1 MRDVTAGRVVA
12 GGGRALRREGEPMAA
27 ANSERFIVRAEL
39 RSGDETVISYG
50 FDLTSSSV
58 FVVTEWHAPIGTA
71 VSLRLSFPR
80 LLDPTDI
87 VARISDIRVAGEP
100 GEPGGVRLV
109 FDEGEVGAR
118 LMSQLERDGAADP
131 APDRPYRVLLVDDSW
146 LIRDMFAYG
155 TARFFD
161 RPGALAIDH
170 AEDAEEAWSKL
181 AKSTYD
187 LLIVDY
193 FLPAEDGAS
202 LIARLRADARLART
216 PIVAISV
223 GGRDAREATISAGA
237 DVFVDKPLV
246 FRDLFNTLRVLAER
260 RDRSRPLHERK
271 AILVFDD
278 SPFALALTRAA
289 LEAAGFAVAIA
300 ADLSS
305 FERQRVAFDPDL
317 ILVDVQMPEAFG
329 DDVAS
334 TLRGWHG
341 VQVPILLVS
350 SLDQG
355 ELERRAQRAQASG
368 YICKGAG
375 MSELVRRCR
384 ELLEVEA

>member
-1 MRDVTAGRVVA
+1 
-12 GGGRALRREGEPMAA
+12 MAE

-39 RSGDETVISYG
+39 RVGDDTVISYG
-50 FDLTSSSV
+50 YDLTASSV
-58 FVVTEWHAPIGTA
+58 FMVTEWNAPIGTS
-71 VSLRLSFPR
+71 VSLRLSFPTI
-80 LLDPTDI
+80 LEPIDV
-87 VARISDIRVAGEP
+87 VARIADIRVAGEP
-100 GEPGGVRLV
+100 GEPGGIRLAY
-109 FDEGEVGAR
+109 DEAEVGAR
-118 LMSQLERDGAADP
+118 LMAQLERSDSPGSVV
-131 APDRPYRVLLVDDSW
+131 DRPYRVLLVDDSRM
-146 LIRDMFAYG
+146 IREMFAHR
-155 TARFFD
+155 AAEFFE

-170 AEDAEEAWSKL
+170 AEDAEEAWGKL

-246 FRDLFNTLRVLAER
+246 LRDLFNTLRVLSER
-260 RDRSRPLHERK
+260 RQRSRPPPERK

-289 LEAAGFAVAIA
+289 LESAGFTVAIA
-300 ADLSS
+300 ADLSA
-305 FERQRVAFDPDL
+305 FEHQRVAFDPDL

-329 DDVAS
+329 DD
-334 TLRGWHG
+334 
-341 VQVPILLVS
+341 
-350 SLDQG
+350 
-355 ELERRAQRAQASG
+355 
-368 YICKGAG
+368 
-375 MSELVRRCR
+375 
-384 ELLEVEA
+384 

>member
-1 MRDVTAGRVVA
+1 MS
-12 GGGRALRREGEPMAA
+12 A
-27 ANSERFIVRAEL
+27 ANRDRFIVRAEI
-39 RSGDETVISYG
+39 RAADESVISYG
-50 FDLTSSSV
+50 FDLTASSI

-80 LLDPTDI
+80 ILDPVD
-87 VARISDIRVAGEP
+87 VMARIADIRVAGEP
-100 GEPGGVRLV
+100 GEPGGIRLT
-109 FDEGEVGAR
+109 FDEVGVGAR
-118 LMSQLERDGAADP
+118 LMAKLDRVAPPADGAVIEE
-131 APDRPYRVLLVDDSW
+131 RPYRVLLVDDSW

-155 TARFFD
+155 TAKFFE

-170 AEDAEEAWSKL
+170 AEDAEEAWGKL

-187 LLIVDY
+187 LVIVDY
-193 FLPAEDGAS
+193 FLPSEDGAS

-260 RDRSRPLHERK
+260 RERARPTPERK

-289 LEAAGFAVAIA
+289 LESAGFTVAIA

-329 DDVAS
+329 DDIAS

-350 SLDQG
+350 SLDQT
-355 ELERRAQRAQASG
+355 ELERRAKRAQASG

-384 ELLEVEA
+384 ELLEVAP

>member
-1 MRDVTAGRVVA
+1 
-12 GGGRALRREGEPMAA
+12 MAA
-27 ANSERFIVRAEL
+27 VNRDRFIVRAEL
-39 RSGDETVISYG
+39 RAGNDSVISYG
-50 FDLTSSSV
+50 FDLTSNSV
-58 FVVTEWHAPIGTA
+58 FVVTEWNAPVGTT

-80 LLDPTDI
+80 ILDPIDVT
-87 VARISDIRVAGEP
+87 ARIADIRVAGEP
-100 GEPGGVRLV
+100 GEPAGVGLV
-109 FDEGEVGAR
+109 FDEASAGAC
-118 LMSQLERDGAADP
+118 LLDELERVESFGEAGPSAE
-131 APDRPYRVLLVDDSW
+131 RPYRVLLVDDSW

-155 TARFFD
+155 TAKFFE

-170 AEDAEEAWSKL
+170 AEDAEEAWGKL

-187 LLIVDY
+187 LVIVDY

-260 RDRSRPLHERK
+260 RERARPVPVRK

-289 LEAAGFAVAIA
+289 LESAGFTVAIA

-341 VQVPILLVS
+341 VEVPILLVS
-350 SLDQG
+350 SLEQS

-384 ELLEVEA
+384 ELLEVAP

>member
-1 MRDVTAGRVVA
+1 MSVANRD
-12 GGGRALRREGEPMAA
+12 
-27 ANSERFIVRAEL
+27 RFIVRAEI
-39 RSGDETVISYG
+39 RAGDESVISYG
-50 FDLTSSSV
+50 FDLTSISI

-80 LLDPTDI
+80 ILEPIDL
-87 VARISDIRVAGEP
+87 VARIADIRIAGEP
-100 GEPGGVRLV
+100 GEPGGIRLV
-109 FDEGEVGAR
+109 FDETDVGAK
-118 LMSQLERDGAADP
+118 LITQLEHVEAASD
-131 APDRPYRVLLVDDSW
+131 AGEGRPYRVLLVDDSW

-155 TARFFD
+155 TAKFFE
-161 RPGALAIDH
+161 RPGTLAIDH
-170 AEDAEEAWSKL
+170 AEDAEAAWAKL

-187 LLIVDY
+187 LVIVDY
-193 FLPAEDGAS
+193 FLPSEDGAS
-202 LIARLRADARLART
+202 LIARLRSDSRLART

-260 RDRSRPLHERK
+260 RERARPPAERK

-289 LEAAGFAVAIA
+289 LEAAGFTVAIA

-305 FERQRVAFDPDL
+305 FESQRVAFDPDL

-350 SLDQG
+350 SLEQS
-355 ELERRAQRAQASG
+355 ELERRAKRAQASG

-384 ELLEVEA
+384 ELLEVAP

>member
-1 MRDVTAGRVVA
+1 
-12 GGGRALRREGEPMAA
+12 MAV

-39 RSGDETVISYG
+39 RADDATIISYG
-50 FDLTSSSV
+50 FDLTASSV
-58 FVVTEWHAPIGTA
+58 FVVTEWNAPIGTSVA
-71 VSLRLSFPR
+71 LRLSFPTI
-80 LLDPTDI
+80 LAPIDI
-87 VARISDIRVAGEP
+87 IARIADIRVAGEP
-100 GEPGGVRLV
+100 GEPGGIRLS
-109 FDEGEVGAR
+109 FDESEVGAK
-118 LMSQLERDGAADP
+118 LMAQLERSEP
-131 APDRPYRVLLVDDSW
+131 AGPADRPYRVLLVDDSR
-146 LIRDMFAYG
+146 LLRDVFAFH
-155 TARFFD
+155 TADLFE

-170 AEDAEEAWSKL
+170 AEDAEEAWGTL
-181 AKSTYD
+181 AKLTYD
-187 LLIVDY
+187 LVIIDY

-202 LIARLRADARLART
+202 LIARLRADARLSRT

-246 FRDLFNTLRVLAER
+246 FPDLCNTLRVLADR
-260 RDRSRPLHERK
+260 RERSRPPPERK

-289 LEAAGFAVAIA
+289 LEAAGFTVAIA

-317 ILVDVQMPEAFG
+317 ILVDVQMPEVFG

-355 ELERRAQRAQASG
+355 ELERRAQRAQVSG

-384 ELLEVEA
+384 ELLEVAP

>member
-1 MRDVTAGRVVA
+1 MSVVNRD
-12 GGGRALRREGEPMAA
+12 
-27 ANSERFIVRAEL
+27 RFIVRAEI
-39 RSGDETVISYG
+39 RAGDESVISYG
-50 FDLTSSSV
+50 FDLTSSSI

-80 LLDPTDI
+80 ILEPIDL
-87 VARISDIRVAGEP
+87 VARIADIRVAGEP
-100 GEPGGVRLV
+100 GEPGGIRLV
-109 FDEGEVGAR
+109 FDESDVGVK
-118 LMSQLERDGAADP
+118 LMTQLEHVDASSEAGEG
-131 APDRPYRVLLVDDSW
+131 RPYRVLLVDDSW

-155 TARFFD
+155 TAKFFE
-161 RPGALAIDH
+161 RPGTLTIDH
-170 AEDAEEAWSKL
+170 AEDAEAAWAKL

-187 LLIVDY
+187 LVIVDY
-193 FLPAEDGAS
+193 FLPSEDGAS
-202 LIARLRADARLART
+202 LIARLRSDSRLART

-260 RDRSRPLHERK
+260 RERSRPVAERK

-289 LEAAGFAVAIA
+289 LEAAGFTVAIA

-305 FERQRVAFDPDL
+305 FESQRVAFDPDL

-350 SLDQG
+350 SLEQS
-355 ELERRAQRAQASG
+355 ELERRAKRAQASG

-384 ELLEVEA
+384 ELLEVAP

>member
-1 MRDVTAGRVVA
+1 
-12 GGGRALRREGEPMAA
+12 MAA

-39 RSGDETVISYG
+39 RAGTDLVISYG
-50 FDLTSSSV
+50 FDLTASSV
-58 FVVTEWHAPIGTA
+58 FVVTEWHAPIGTS
-71 VSLRLSFPR
+71 VSLRLSFPTI
-80 LLDPTDI
+80 LEPIDI
-87 VARISDIRVAGEP
+87 VAEIADIRVAGEP
-100 GEPGGVRLV
+100 GEPGGIRLA
-109 FDEGEVGAR
+109 FDEAEVGAR
-118 LMSQLERDGAADP
+118 LMAQLERSE
-131 APDRPYRVLLVDDSW
+131 APGIATDRPYRVLLVDDSG
-146 LIRDMFAYG
+146 LIRDMFAYS
-155 TARFFD
+155 TAKFLE

-170 AEDAEEAWSKL
+170 AGDAEEAWGKL

-187 LLIVDY
+187 LVIIDY

-202 LIARLRADARLART
+202 LIARLRADPRLSRT

-260 RDRSRPLHERK
+260 RERARPSAERK
-271 AILVFDD
+271 SILVFDD

-289 LEAAGFAVAIA
+289 LEAAGFTVAIA

-329 DDVAS
+329 DDIAS

-350 SLDQG
+350 SLDQS
-355 ELERRAQRAQASG
+355 ELERRAQRAQVSG

-384 ELLEVEA
+384 EVLQVTP

>member
-1 MRDVTAGRVVA
+1 
-12 GGGRALRREGEPMAA
+12 MAA
-27 ANSERFIVRAEL
+27 ANRDRFIVRAEL
-39 RSGDETVISYG
+39 RAGNDSVISYG

-58 FVVTEWHAPIGTA
+58 FVVTEWNAPVGTA

-80 LLDPTDI
+80 ILDPIDVT
-87 VARISDIRVAGEP
+87 ARIADIRVAGEP
-100 GEPGGVRLV
+100 GEPAGVGLV
-109 FDEGEVGAR
+109 FDEASAGACLLDELECGEVSPVA
-118 LMSQLERDGAADP
+118 E
-131 APDRPYRVLLVDDSW
+131 RPYRVLLVDDSW

-155 TARFFD
+155 TAKFFE

-170 AEDAEEAWSKL
+170 AEDAEEAWAKL

-187 LLIVDY
+187 LVIVDY
-193 FLPAEDGAS
+193 FLPSEDGAS
-202 LIARLRADARLART
+202 LIARLRGDARLART

-260 RDRSRPLHERK
+260 RERARPVPDRKS
-271 AILVFDD
+271 ILVFDD

-289 LEAAGFAVAIA
+289 LESAGFTVAIA

-341 VQVPILLVS
+341 VEVPILLVS
-350 SLDQG
+350 SLEQS

-384 ELLEVEA
+384 ELLEVAP

>member
-1 MRDVTAGRVVA
+1 
-12 GGGRALRREGEPMAA
+12 MAA
-27 ANSERFIVRAEL
+27 ANSERFIVRAEVRL
-39 RSGDETVISYG
+39 GDDTVISYG

-58 FVVTEWHAPIGTA
+58 FVVTEWHAPIGTPVA
-71 VSLRLSFPR
+71 LRLSFPR
-80 LLDPTDI
+80 ILEPIDV
-87 VARISDIRVAGEP
+87 VARVADIRVAGEP
-100 GEPGGVRLV
+100 GEPGGVRLA

-118 LMSQLERDGAADP
+118 LMSQLEHTGGADP
-131 APDRPYRVLLVDDSW
+131 AADRPYRVLLVDDSW
-146 LIRDMFAYG
+146 LIRDMFAHG
-155 TARFFD
+155 TAKFFD
-161 RPGALAIDH
+161 RPGTLAIDG
-170 AEDAEEAWSKL
+170 AENAEEAWSKL

-246 FRDLFNTLRVLAER
+246 FRDLFNTLRVLAEHR
-260 RDRSRPLHERK
+260 ERSRPPAERK

-289 LEAAGFAVAIA
+289 LEAAGFTVAIA

-305 FERQRVAFDPDL
+305 FERQRVAFDP
-317 ILVDVQMPEAFG
+317 
-329 DDVAS
+329 
-334 TLRGWHG
+334 
-341 VQVPILLVS
+341 
-350 SLDQG
+350 
-355 ELERRAQRAQASG
+355 
-368 YICKGAG
+368 
-375 MSELVRRCR
+375 
-384 ELLEVEA
+384 

>member
-1 MRDVTAGRVVA
+1 
-12 GGGRALRREGEPMAA
+12 MAA

-39 RSGDETVISYG
+39 RSGADVVISYG
-50 FDLTSSSV
+50 FDLTASSV
-58 FVVTEWHAPIGTA
+58 FVVTEWHAPIGTT
-71 VSLRLSFPR
+71 VSLRLSFPTI
-80 LLDPTDI
+80 LEPLDVI
-87 VARISDIRVAGEP
+87 AEIADIRVAGEP
-100 GEPGGVRLV
+100 GEPGGIRLA
-109 FDEGEVGAR
+109 FDEAEVGAR
-118 LMSQLERDGAADP
+118 LMAQLERGEAPGP
-131 APDRPYRVLLVDDSW
+131 ATDRPYRVLLVDDSW

-155 TARFFD
+155 TAKFFE

-170 AEDAEEAWSKL
+170 AEDAEEAWGKL

-187 LLIVDY
+187 LVIVDY

-202 LIARLRADARLART
+202 LIARLRADARLSRT

-260 RDRSRPLHERK
+260 RERARPSAERK
-271 AILVFDD
+271 SILVFDD

-289 LEAAGFAVAIA
+289 LEAAGFTVAIA

-329 DDVAS
+329 DDIAS

-350 SLDQG
+350 SLDQS
-355 ELERRAQRAQASG
+355 ELERRAQRAQVSG

-384 ELLEVEA
+384 EVLQVAP

>member
-1 MRDVTAGRVVA
+1 
-12 GGGRALRREGEPMAA
+12 MAA
-27 ANSERFIVRAEL
+27 ANSERFIVRAEV
-39 RSGDETVISYG
+39 RAGDDTVISYG
-50 FDLTSSSV
+50 FDLTSSSI
-58 FVVTEWHAPIGTA
+58 FVVTEWHAPIGTT
-71 VSLRLSFPR
+71 VSLQLSFPR
-80 LLDPTDI
+80 ILEPIDI
-87 VARISDIRVAGEP
+87 VARVADIRVAGEP
-100 GEPGGVRLV
+100 GEPGGVRLT
-109 FDEGEVGAR
+109 FDEADVGAR
-118 LMSQLERDGAADP
+118 LMSQLEHVGAAD
-131 APDRPYRVLLVDDSW
+131 AAADRPYRVLLVDDSW

-155 TARFFD
+155 TATFFE

-170 AEDAEEAWSKL
+170 AEDAEEAWGKL

-246 FRDLFNTLRVLAER
+246 FRDLFNTLRVLADR
-260 RDRSRPLHERK
+260 RERSRPPAERK

-289 LEAAGFAVAIA
+289 LEAAGFTVAIA

-329 DDVAS
+329 DDIAS

-350 SLDQG
+350 SLEQG
-355 ELERRAQRAQASG
+355 ELERRAKRAQASG

-384 ELLEVEA
+384 ELLEVAP

>member
-1 MRDVTAGRVVA
+1 
-12 GGGRALRREGEPMAA
+12 MAP
-27 ANSERFIVRAEL
+27 R
-39 RSGDETVISYG
+39 
-50 FDLTSSSV
+50 SSSS
-58 FVVTEWHAPIGTA
+58 APGRSPSIT
-71 VSLRLSFPR
+71 PR
-80 LLDPTDI
+80 TP
-87 VARISDIRVAGEP
+87 RRR
-100 GEPGGVRLV
+100 GG
-109 FDEGEVGAR
+109 
-118 LMSQLERDGAADP
+118 
-131 APDRPYRVLLVDDSW
+131 
-146 LIRDMFAYG
+146 
-155 TARFFD
+155 
-161 RPGALAIDH
+161 
-170 AEDAEEAWSKL
+170 KL

-193 FLPAEDGAS
+193 FLPSETAAS
-202 LIARLRADARLART
+202 LIARLRADSRLART

-260 RDRSRPLHERK
+260 RERSRPPPERK

-289 LEAAGFAVAIA
+289 LEAAGFTVAIA

-317 ILVDVQMPEAFG
+317 ILVDVRCPKRSAMTSPRRW
-329 DDVAS
+329 
-334 TLRGWHG
+334 RGWHG

-350 SLDQG
+350 SLDQS

-384 ELLEVEA
+384 EVLEASP

>member
-1 MRDVTAGRVVA
+1 
-12 GGGRALRREGEPMAA
+12 MAA
-27 ANSERFIVRAEL
+27 SIKTASADRFIVRAEL
-39 RSGDETVISYG
+39 RAPGTTVVSYG
-50 FDLTSSSV
+50 FDLTERSI
-58 FVVTEWHAPIGTA
+58 FVVTEWNAPIGTA
-71 VSLRLSFPR
+71 VSVRLSFPR
-80 LLDPTDI
+80 ILEPID
-87 VARISDIRVAGEP
+87 VSARIGDIRIAGEP
-100 GEPGGVRLV
+100 GEQGGIRLD
-109 FDEGEVGAR
+109 FDDSEVEVGAR
-118 LMSQLERDGAADP
+118 LATLFDPGEGAPDP
-131 APDRPYRVLLVDDSW
+131 DLDRPYRVLLVDDSW

-155 TARFFD
+155 TAKFFEK
-161 RPGALAIDH
+161 PNALAVDH
-170 AEDAEEAWSKL
+170 AEDAEAAWDKL
-181 AKSTYD
+181 ATSTYD
-187 LLIVDY
+187 LVIIDY
-193 FLPAEDGAS
+193 FLPVEDGAS
-202 LIARLRADARLART
+202 LIARLRGDSRLATT

-260 RDRSRPLHERK
+260 RARTRPAAERK
-271 AILVFDD
+271 SILVFDD

-289 LEAAGFAVAIA
+289 LESAGFTVAIA

-305 FERQRVAFDPDL
+305 FEQQRVAFDPDL

-350 SLDQG
+350 SLDQN
-355 ELERRAQRAQASG
+355 ELARRAQRAQASG

-384 ELLEVEA
+384 ELLEVAP

>member
-1 MRDVTAGRVVA
+1 MS
-12 GGGRALRREGEPMAA
+12 A
-27 ANSERFIVRAEL
+27 ANRDRFIVRAEI
-39 RSGDETVISYG
+39 RAADESVISYG
-50 FDLTSSSV
+50 FDLTSSSI

-80 LLDPTDI
+80 ILEPIDLM
-87 VARISDIRVAGEP
+87 ARIDDIRVAGEP
-100 GEPGGVRLV
+100 GEPGGIRLV
-109 FDEGEVGAR
+109 FDETDVGAR
-118 LMSQLERDGAADP
+118 LMAQLDRAD
-131 APDRPYRVLLVDDSW
+131 APGDVVPGEVRPYRVLLVDDSW

-155 TARFFD
+155 TAKFFE

-170 AEDAEEAWSKL
+170 AEDAEEAWAKL

-187 LLIVDY
+187 LVIVDY
-193 FLPAEDGAS
+193 FLPSEDGAS
-202 LIARLRADARLART
+202 LIARLRGDARLART

-260 RDRSRPLHERK
+260 RDRSRPPAERK

-289 LEAAGFAVAIA
+289 LEAAGFTVAIA

-350 SLDQG
+350 SLDQT
-355 ELERRAQRAQASG
+355 ELERRAKRAQASG

-384 ELLEVEA
+384 ELLEVAP

>member
-1 MRDVTAGRVVA
+1 
-12 GGGRALRREGEPMAA
+12 MAI
-27 ANSERFIVRAEL
+27 ANWGRFIVRAEI
-39 RSGDETVISYG
+39 RASSERVVSYG
-50 FDLTSSSV
+50 FDLTSTSI
-58 FVVTEWHAPIGTA
+58 FVVTEWHAAIGTP
-71 VSLRLSFPR
+71 VSLRLSFPKI
-80 LLDPTDI
+80 LEPID
-87 VARISDIRVAGEP
+87 VSARISDIRVAGEP
-100 GEPGGVRLV
+100 GEPGGIRLV
-109 FDEGEVGAR
+109 FDTESGDVGAR
-118 LMSQLERDGAADP
+118 LVSLLDRVHAPVVVP
-131 APDRPYRVLLVDDSW
+131 ANEDRPCRVLLVDDSW

-155 TARFFD
+155 TAKFFE
-161 RPGALAIDH
+161 RPGALAVDH
-170 AEDAEEAWSKL
+170 AEDAERAWGKL
-181 AKSTYD
+181 ASSTYD
-187 LLIVDY
+187 LVIIDY
-193 FLPAEDGAS
+193 FLPSEDGAS
-202 LIARLRADARLART
+202 LIAQMRRDERLAQT

-223 GGRDAREATISAGA
+223 GGRDAREATLSAGA

-246 FRDLFNTLRVLAER
+246 FRDLFNTLRMLAER
-260 RDRSRPLHERK
+260 RDEPRPLPERK

-289 LEAAGFAVAIA
+289 LESAGFTVAIA
-300 ADLSS
+300 GDLGS

-350 SLDQG
+350 SLDQS
-355 ELERRAQRAQASG
+355 ELARRAQRAQASG

-384 ELLEVEA
+384 ELLEVA

>member
-1 MRDVTAGRVVA
+1 
-12 GGGRALRREGEPMAA
+12 MAA

-39 RSGDETVISYG
+39 RAGDDTVVSYG
-50 FDLTSSSV
+50 FDLTASSV
-58 FVVTEWHAPIGTA
+58 FVVPEWHAPIGTA
-71 VSLRLSFPR
+71 VSVRLSFPR
-80 LLDPTDI
+80 ILAPIDV
-87 VARISDIRVAGEP
+87 VARVADIRVAGEP
-100 GEPGGVRLV
+100 GEPGGVRLA
-109 FDEGEVGAR
+109 FDEAEVGAR
-118 LMSQLERDGAADP
+118 LMAHLERAGAADP
-131 APDRPYRVLLVDDSW
+131 AADRPYRVLLVDDSW
-146 LIRDMFAYG
+146 LMRDMFAYG
-155 TARFFD
+155 TAKFFD

-170 AEDAEEAWSKL
+170 AEDAEQAWGKL

-187 LLIVDY
+187 LMIVDY

-246 FRDLFNTLRVLAER
+246 LRDLFNTLRVLAER
-260 RDRSRPLHERK
+260 RERARPSPERK

-289 LEAAGFAVAIA
+289 LEAAGFTVAIA

-384 ELLEVEA
+384 ELLEVAP

>member
-1 MRDVTAGRVVA
+1 
-12 GGGRALRREGEPMAA
+12 MAA

-39 RSGDETVISYG
+39 RAGDETVISYG
-50 FDLTSSSV
+50 FDLTASSI
-58 FVVTEWHAPIGTA
+58 FVVTEWHAPIGTT

-80 LLDPTDI
+80 IFDPIDV
-87 VARISDIRVAGEP
+87 VARIADIRVAGEP
-100 GEPGGVRLV
+100 GEPGGIRLS
-109 FDEGEVGAR
+109 FDESDAGAR
-118 LMSQLERDGAADP
+118 LMARLEHPEPPSEVA
-131 APDRPYRVLLVDDSW
+131 DRPYRVLLVDDSW

-155 TARFFD
+155 TAKFFD

-170 AEDAEEAWSKL
+170 AECAEEAWHKL

-187 LLIVDY
+187 LVIIDY
-193 FLPAEDGAS
+193 FLPLEDGAS
-202 LIARLRADARLART
+202 LIARLRADSRLART

-260 RDRSRPLHERK
+260 RERSRPPPERK

-289 LEAAGFAVAIA
+289 LESAGFTVAIA
-300 ADLSS
+300 EDLSS

-350 SLDQG
+350 SLDQS
-355 ELERRAQRAQASG
+355 ELARRAKWAHASG

-384 ELLEVEA
+384 ELLQVSP

>member
-1 MRDVTAGRVVA
+1 
-12 GGGRALRREGEPMAA
+12 MAA
-27 ANSERFIVRAEL
+27 ANSERFIVRAEV
-39 RSGDETVISYG
+39 RAGDDTVVSYG
-50 FDLTSSSV
+50 FDLTACSV
-58 FVVTEWHAPIGTA
+58 FVVTEWHAPIGTQ

-80 LLDPTDI
+80 ILEPIDV
-87 VARISDIRVAGEP
+87 VARVADIRVAGEP
-100 GEPGGVRLV
+100 GEPGGVRLA
-109 FDEGEVGAR
+109 FDEAEVGSR
-118 LMSQLERDGAADP
+118 LMSHLERAGRAADP
-131 APDRPYRVLLVDDSW
+131 AADRPYRVLLVDDSW
-146 LIRDMFAYG
+146 LMRDMFAYG
-155 TARFFD
+155 TAKFFD

-170 AEDAEEAWSKL
+170 AEDAEQAWAKL

-246 FRDLFNTLRVLAER
+246 LRDLFNTLRVLAER
-260 RDRSRPLHERK
+260 REWSRPPHERK

-289 LEAAGFAVAIA
+289 LEAAGFTVAIA

-350 SLDQG
+350 SLDQS

-384 ELLEVEA
+384 ELLEVAP